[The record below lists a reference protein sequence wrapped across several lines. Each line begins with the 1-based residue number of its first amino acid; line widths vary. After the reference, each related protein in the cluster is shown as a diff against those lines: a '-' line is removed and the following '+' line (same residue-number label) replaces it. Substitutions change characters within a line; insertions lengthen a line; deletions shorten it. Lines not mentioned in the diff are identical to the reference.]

1 MTFQDQPSYI
11 IRMRARPGA
20 GDKLFELATAG
31 MVKSG
36 ASDRFIILRE
46 DGDPDVLWN
55 IEVFRSEAAKS
66 DYETAR
72 SPMNSATKSWRYLP
86 NRRCAWRRIRTRWR
100 LSESIVNADYPFKKP
115 PYIAIN

>member
-1 MTFQDQPSYI
+1 MTFQHQPSYI

-66 DYETAR
+66 DYEN
-72 SPMNSATKSWRYLP
+72 SPL
-86 NRRCAWRRIRTRWR
+86 
-100 LSESIVNADYPFKKP
+100 ADELRDEILALLAEP
-115 PYIAIN
+115 PMRVAAHPYAVAPE